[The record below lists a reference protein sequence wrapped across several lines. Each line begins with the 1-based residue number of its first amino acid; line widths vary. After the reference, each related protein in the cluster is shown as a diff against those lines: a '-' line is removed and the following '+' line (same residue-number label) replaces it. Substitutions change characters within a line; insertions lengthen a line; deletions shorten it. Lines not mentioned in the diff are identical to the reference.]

1 MKVERSF
8 CGPQGGIQALGDPSF
23 NSGPTTAK
31 IDTDGNPEM
40 QGHDPNWN
48 PTASGTVNGQ
58 PVNSAKYAYV
68 VMSKRQMLL
77 DCVSLADWATVTKTA
92 PERRPLRES
101 KTGILKAVLARSANL
116 PRQMSGFSAHGF
128 TINS

>member
-1 MKVERSF
+1 
-8 CGPQGGIQALGDPSF
+8 
-23 NSGPTTAK
+23 
-31 IDTDGNPEM
+31 
-40 QGHDPNWN
+40 
-48 PTASGTVNGQ
+48 
-58 PVNSAKYAYV
+58 VNSAKYAYV

-77 DCVSLADWATVTKTA
+77 DGVSLADWATVTNTA

-128 TINS
+128 TIGDPHVDVVAYGGTASIQGDCTGLANS